1 MTTYNTSADSANT
14 NVRAFLTK
22 VGEFYLGRSF
32 NTSSGW
38 GKKHWEK
45 IKTETFDSRC
55 AYCHNKGK
63 LHIEHLIM
71 FNNEQCG
78 LHHPGNIVPCCPKC
92 NQRKKDNDTKK
103 YIQWVDQLEAIC
115 NSIDEFK
122 SRKKVI
128 LTHIKNEKY
137 PNLTDDEINALRA
150 VGIHLYSLTKSLF
163 DSSFEFFK
171 NVDITLLKRR

>member
-1 MTTYNTSADSANT
+1 MTTYNTSADSANS

-32 NTSSGW
+32 NTRSGW
-38 GKKHWEK
+38 GGKYWEK
-45 IKTETFDSRC
+45 LKTETFNSRC
-55 AYCHNKGK
+55 PYCHNKGK

-92 NQRKKDNDTKK
+92 NTRKKDEDTKK
-103 YIQWVDQLEAIC
+103 YVNCEDQLLNIC
-115 NSIDEFK
+115 NSKEEFK
-122 SRKKVI
+122 SRKKI
-128 LTHIKNEKY
+128 IQTHIKNENY

-150 VGIHLYSLTKSLF
+150 VGKHLYSSTKSLF
-163 DSSFEFFK
+163 DSSFELFK
-171 NVDITLLKRR
+171 NVDSTLLKRR

>member
-1 MTTYNTSADSANT
+1 MTTYNTSADSANS

-38 GKKHWEK
+38 GGKYWEK
-45 IKTETFDSRC
+45 IKTETFNSRC
-55 AYCHNKGK
+55 PYCHNKGK

-78 LHHPGNIVPCCPKC
+78 LHNPGNIVPCCPKC
-92 NQRKKDNDTKK
+92 NTRKKDEDTKK
-103 YIQWVDQLEAIC
+103 YVNWEDQLLNIC
-115 NSIDEFK
+115 NSKEEFK
-122 SRKKVI
+122 SRKKI
-128 LTHIKNEKY
+128 IQTHIKNENY

-150 VGIHLYSLTKSLF
+150 VGKHLYSSTKSLF
-163 DSSFEFFK
+163 DSSFELFK
-171 NVDITLLKRR
+171 NVDSTLLKRR

>member
-1 MTTYNTSADSANT
+1 MTTYNTSADAANT

-22 VGEFYLGRSF
+22 VGEFYLELSF

-38 GKKHWEK
+38 GRIQWEM
-45 IKTETFDSRC
+45 IKTKTFNSRC
-55 AYCHNKGK
+55 AYCHSKGK
-63 LHIEHLIM
+63 LYIEHLIM
-71 FNNEQCG
+71 FNSEQCG

-92 NQRKKDNDTKK
+92 NQRGKDNDTKK
-103 YIQWVDQLEAIC
+103 YIQWDDQLETIC

-128 LTHIKNEKY
+128 RNHIKNEKY

-150 VGIHLYSLTKSLF
+150 VANHLYSSTKSLF
-163 DSSFEFFK
+163 DTSFELFK
-171 NVDITLLKRR
+171 DVDSTLLKRR